1 MPKAAAYTLAWSP
14 SQEAYKLSESHN
26 NVALDIVLESPAW
39 FGWLAEVSSFAFS
52 GQIGSYT
59 ARKETTQRGD
69 RYWYAYLR
77 TGQKLSKKYLG
88 KITDLT
94 MERLEEV
101 AGVLQADRHQPKVNE
116 RSENGDG
123 GAPPGKRHGLLNPLL
138 ATKLHM
144 PLPRAQLVHRSHL
157 TEQLAQGMA
166 GAPPPPPAPPGLGKK
181 TPLAPWLPEGSTPVP
196 RLSLGSEDKKAV
208 RFLSLFFA
216 AF

>member
-14 SQEAYKLSESHN
+14 SQEAYKLSESHS

-39 FGWLAEVSSFAFS
+39 FAWLAEVSSFAFS

-94 MERLEEV
+94 MARLEEV

-123 GAPPGKRHGLLNPLL
+123 GAPP
-138 ATKLHM
+138 ASDT
-144 PLPRAQLVHRSHL
+144 VC
-157 TEQLAQGMA
+157 
-166 GAPPPPPAPPGLGKK
+166 
-181 TPLAPWLPEGSTPVP
+181 STLCSRPSYICLFRVRNLSIVP
-196 RLSLGSEDKKAV
+196 T
-208 RFLSLFFA
+208 
-216 AF
+216 

>member
-14 SQEAYKLSESHN
+14 SQEAYKISESHSD
-26 NVALDIVLESPAW
+26 VALDIVLESPAW
-39 FGWLAEVSSFAFS
+39 FAWLAEVSSFAFS

-77 TGQKLSKKYLG
+77 NGQKLSKKYLG
-88 KITDLT
+88 KATDLT
-94 MERLEEV
+94 VARLEEV

-144 PLPRAQLVHRSHL
+144 PLPRAQLIHRSHL
-157 TEQLAQGMA
+157 AEQLAQGMA
-166 GAPPPPPAPPGLGKK
+166 GSLPPLSAPPGVCKN
-181 TPLAPWLPEGSTPVP
+181 TPPPQLPTEESTPAP
-196 RLSLGSEDKKAV
+196 RLSVG
-208 RFLSLFFA
+208 
-216 AF
+216 